1 MNRRGNAVLLIL
13 IAVVIVAAGLLYL
26 ARKNRQVML
35 TETNPTYKVTNDTSN
50 SSLDKDMNAV
60 DASLKNSTDAQTGV
74 NQGINDTPIAQP

>member
-35 TETNPTYKVTNDTSN
+35 TETNPTYKVTNDSG
-50 SSLDKDMNAV
+50 LDKDMNAV
-60 DASLKNSTDAQTGV
+60 DASLKSSTDAQTGV
-74 NQGINDTPIAQP
+74 NQGISETPIAQPAY